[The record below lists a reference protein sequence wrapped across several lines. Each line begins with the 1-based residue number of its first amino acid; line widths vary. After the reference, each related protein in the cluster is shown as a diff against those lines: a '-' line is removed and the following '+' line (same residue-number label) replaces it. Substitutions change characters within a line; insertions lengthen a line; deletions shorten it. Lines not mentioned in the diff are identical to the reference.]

1 MTRLLIAACLMPVLG
16 GCASIVEGTDQQVT
30 VNTAPEGAKCALTRD
45 GEVIGIANPTPQTL
59 TLSKSKNDVTVVC
72 EKEGYQEAVAVLDS
86 EFEAMTLGNLLIGGV
101 IGVGV
106 DAATGALNE
115 YDPVITVPMTPAA
128 AATPRATV
136 PLTITPAAPALQV
149 IETVP
154 TS

>member
-1 MTRLLIAACLMPVLG
+1 MKRLMIVAGLLPMLG

-30 VNTAPEGAKCALTRD
+30 VNTTPQGAKCALTRA
-45 GEVIGIANPTPQTL
+45 GEVIGVANPTPQTL
-59 TLSKSKNDVTVVC
+59 TLDKSKNDVTIVC
-72 EKEGYQEAVAVLDS
+72 EKAGFQEATAVLDS
-86 EFEAMTLGNLLIGGV
+86 EFQAMTLGNLLVGGV

-115 YDPVITVPMTPAA
+115 YDSSVTVPMTPEV
-128 AATPRATV
+128 AATPPSIV
-136 PLTITPAAPALQV
+136 PQAITPQAPVLQS

>member
-1 MTRLLIAACLMPVLG
+1 MIRLLIVAGLLPVLS

-30 VNTAPEGAKCALTRD
+30 INTTPDGAKCALSRE
-45 GEVIGIANPTPQTL
+45 GQVIGIANPTPQTL
-59 TLSKSKNDVTVVC
+59 TLSKSRKDVTVLC
-72 EKEGYQEAVAVLDS
+72 QKAGYKEATAILDS
-86 EFEAMTLGNLLIGGV
+86 EFESMTLGNLLIGGV

-115 YDPVITVPMTPAA
+115 YDNLI
-128 AATPRATV
+128 TV
-136 PLTITPAAPALQV
+136 PLTPETAVAPAPTAPLTIPSEIPELQI